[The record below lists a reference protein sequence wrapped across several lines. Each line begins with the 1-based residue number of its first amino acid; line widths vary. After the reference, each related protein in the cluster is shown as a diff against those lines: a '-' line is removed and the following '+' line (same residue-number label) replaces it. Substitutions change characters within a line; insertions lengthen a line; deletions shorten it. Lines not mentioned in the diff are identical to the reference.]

1 MASPKK
7 SGFVAVLGRPNSGKS
22 TLLNWVLGERLALV
36 SKKANA
42 TRKRMQIIVMHKNS
56 QIVFVDTP
64 GLHDKE
70 RELNKFM
77 LSEALRALEDCDLT
91 CFLVPVTDNL
101 KDYENF
107 LEHSKGR
114 AHIVVLTKCD
124 FVKSEDVIKKL
135 QEYSKYSERF
145 LDIVP
150 LSATKDRGKEQLL
163 DTIYKYL
170 DEGEYY
176 YDSDMMSNVYV
187 KDIYKELIRE
197 TLFDKYSDEIPYGS
211 DVVIESIDEG
221 EGLDRVFAIVVV
233 EKESQK
239 GIVIGKG
246 GEALKRL
253 GKDARLKLEEF
264 SGKKIYLKLFV
275 KVVKNWTNNKKSIED
290 MGYR

>member
-1 MASPKK
+1 MTEPRK
-7 SGFVAVLGRPNSGKS
+7 SGFVAVLGRPNAGKS

>member
-1 MASPKK
+1 MTEPRK
-7 SGFVAVLGRPNSGKS
+7 SGFVAVLGRPNAGKS
-22 TLLNWVLGERLALV
+22 TLLNWVLGERLAMV

-42 TRKRMQIIVMHKNS
+42 TRKRMQLIVTHKNS

-64 GLHDKE
+64 GLHEKE

-77 LSEALRALEDCDLT
+77 MSEALRALEDCDIT
-91 CFLVPVTDNL
+91 CFLAPVTDSL
-101 KDYENF
+101 KDYEEF
-107 LEHSKGR
+107 LKNSKGR
-114 AHIVVLTKCD
+114 AHLVVLTKCD
-124 FVKSEDVIKKL
+124 FVDAGELAIKL
-135 QEYSKYSERF
+135 QEYSKYSDKF
-145 LDIVP
+145 LEILP
-150 LSATKDRGKEQLL
+150 LSATKDRGKELFL
-163 DTIYKYL
+163 DSVIKHL
-170 DEGEYY
+170 PEGEFY
-176 YDSDMMSNVYV
+176 YDADMLSDVYV

-197 TLFDKYSDEIPYGS
+197 TLFDKFSDEIPYGS
-211 DVVIESIDEG
+211 DVVIESIDESDS
-221 EGLDRVFAIVVV
+221 LDRVFAVIVV

-253 GKDARLKLEEF
+253 GRDARLKLEEF